1 MPTRPTKSAR
11 SVSKKNVKK
20 VIHAAKK
27 QKNQEKQKSAMH
39 VGGGGATAH
48 SDTHAESSFY
58 QSTILV
64 KVQKRDRTLAPF
76 DSNRIASAIYKAMLA
91 SNEGNKKDAEKVA
104 KTVISKLERHASRDA
119 SFTPFVELIQDMVEE
134 ELMHANFTKS
144 AKSYIIYRDTRAKLR
159 GQRGEVPQKIRELS
173 LESKKYFRNQL
184 SEFVYY
190 TTYSKWVPEENRRET
205 WLETVG
211 RYVDF
216 MRENLGTK
224 LSEKEYAEIKDYM
237 LHMRA
242 MGSMRLLWSS
252 GKAARATNVAG
263 YNCAF
268 IAPIKWQ
275 DFAEIAYV
283 LMCGTGLGFSV
294 ERQNTELLPVIQR
307 QTGKKLPNFVIPDSK
322 EGWSDAIA
330 KGLSTWAEGND
341 IAFDYSKIR
350 PQGARLSTMGGRA
363 SGPEPLRALLDFS
376 REKMIARQGRRLSPL
391 DVHDIICKIG
401 EVVVM
406 GGVRRSALISLSD
419 LDEKEMKEAKNGQ
432 FYLTHPERSM
442 ANNSVAYNEK
452 PTAEQFLNEWL
463 NLVYGR
469 SGERGIFNRGGL
481 QKQLPARRWP
491 SFKEHAGR
499 SGLNPC
505 GEINLRSKQFCN
517 LSEVV
522 VRAEDSEEDLMNKVR
537 IATILGTY
545 QASLTNFPYLSKEW
559 KENCEDER
567 LLGVSMTGQ
576 WDNPALES
584 PSLMRKM
591 KEVATETNKKYAR
604 KFGINESTAITC
616 VKPSGNGSQ
625 LFDCA
630 SGCHPRYAKYYIRRV
645 RIESHNPLFHML
657 RDMGVPHQPEIG
669 QTAGSASTYVIEFPV
684 KAPEGALTRHDLDAS
699 RHLEF
704 WKKLKENY
712 TEHNPS
718 VTVQVADHEW
728 MKVGHW
734 VYDNWDLVG
743 GISFLPKNDHVYR
756 LAPYEE
762 ISKDRYEI
770 LAKNFPEIDFSKVV
784 LYEYEDAT
792 TGSKELACSAGT
804 CEIDIPLQITKD
816 SKEG

>member
-1 MPTRPTKSAR
+1 
-11 SVSKKNVKK
+11 
-20 VIHAAKK
+20 
-27 QKNQEKQKSAMH
+27 
-39 VGGGGATAH
+39 
-48 SDTHAESSFY
+48 
-58 QSTILV
+58 
-64 KVQKRDRTLAPF
+64 
-76 DSNRIASAIYKAMLA
+76 
-91 SNEGNKKDAEKVA
+91 
-104 KTVISKLERHASRDA
+104 
-119 SFTPFVELIQDMVEE
+119 
-134 ELMHANFTKS
+134 
-144 AKSYIIYRDTRAKLR
+144 
-159 GQRGEVPQKIRELS
+159 
-173 LESKKYFRNQL
+173 
-184 SEFVYY
+184 
-190 TTYSKWVPEENRRET
+190 
-205 WLETVG
+205 
-211 RYVDF
+211 
-216 MRENLGTK
+216 
-224 LSEKEYAEIKDYM
+224 
-237 LHMRA
+237 
-242 MGSMRLLWSS
+242 
-252 GKAARATNVAG
+252 
-263 YNCAF
+263 
-268 IAPIKWQ
+268 
-275 DFAEIAYV
+275 
-283 LMCGTGLGFSV
+283 
-294 ERQNTELLPVIQR
+294 
-307 QTGKKLPNFVIPDSK
+307 
-322 EGWSDAIA
+322 
-330 KGLSTWAEGND
+330 
-341 IAFDYSKIR
+341 
-350 PQGARLSTMGGRA
+350 
-363 SGPEPLRALLDFS
+363 
-376 REKMIARQGRRLSPL
+376 
-391 DVHDIICKIG
+391 
-401 EVVVM
+401 
-406 GGVRRSALISLSD
+406 
-419 LDEKEMKEAKNGQ
+419 
-432 FYLTHPERSM
+432 
-442 ANNSVAYNEK
+442 
-452 PTAEQFLNEWL
+452 
-463 NLVYGR
+463 
-469 SGERGIFNRGGL
+469 
-481 QKQLPARRWP
+481 
-491 SFKEHAGR
+491 
-499 SGLNPC
+499 
-505 GEINLRSKQFCN
+505 
-517 LSEVV
+517 
-522 VRAEDSEEDLMNKVR
+522 
-537 IATILGTY
+537 
-545 QASLTNFPYLSKEW
+545 
-559 KENCEDER
+559 
-567 LLGVSMTGQ
+567 MTGQ